1 LISIYFLIFLHH
13 LKFSEIHGHEEI
25 KGNLASVIRQGRIP
39 HAQMIISRE
48 GNAALPLAL
57 AYAQYASCLDKSS
70 DDSCGVCSSCVK
82 YKQLIHPDLHLS
94 FPIFGS
100 NETCD
105 DFIRDF
111 RAAFLANPMLTL
123 NDWLK
128 SIDGENKKPN
138 INIKECR
145 NIIRKLSLRAYESE
159 YKVLLMWLPEY
170 LGKEGNVLLKLL
182 EEPPAN
188 TLFLLVTE
196 NQDQILTTII
206 SRTQFIKVPVYSY
219 EEIDSY
225 LRKHQ
230 LASEEV
236 SRNVALMAE
245 GNLSKAISLAGEM
258 ENTQFESFRLWL
270 LDCYNGNLG
279 KIIGEADQYTD
290 KGKEGLKMFLLYGIQ
305 MIRSALLIQHQ
316 SMENKLTPNEID
328 FVSRLSK
335 FIQLDNAR
343 EIYQALNQAI
353 FEIDRNGSTKLILI
367 NLSLKLKYSLRPKV
381 NKTA

>member
-1 LISIYFLIFLHH
+1 
-13 LKFSEIHGHEEI
+13 
-25 KGNLASVIRQGRIP
+25 
-39 HAQMIISRE
+39 
-48 GNAALPLAL
+48 
-57 AYAQYASCLDKSS
+57 
-70 DDSCGVCSSCVK
+70 
-82 YKQLIHPDLHLS
+82 
-94 FPIFGS
+94 
-100 NETCD
+100 
-105 DFIRDF
+105 
-111 RAAFLANPMLTL
+111 
-123 NDWLK
+123 
-128 SIDGENKKPN
+128 
-138 INIKECR
+138 
-145 NIIRKLSLRAYESE
+145 
-159 YKVLLMWLPEY
+159 
-170 LGKEGNVLLKLL
+170 LLKLL

-206 SRTQFIKVPVYSY
+206 SRTQFIKVPIYTY
-219 EEIDSY
+219 EEVNSY
-225 LRKHQ
+225 LRIHK
-230 LASEEV
+230 LASEEI

-258 ENTQFESFRLWL
+258 ENTQFEAFRLWL

-279 KIIGEADQYTD
+279 KIIGEIDQYAE

-316 SMENKLTPNEID
+316 SMENKLTANEID
-328 FVSRLSK
+328 FVSKLSK
-335 FIQLDNAR
+335 LIHLDNAR

>member
-1 LISIYFLIFLHH
+1 
-13 LKFSEIHGHEEI
+13 LKFSEIHGHTEL
-25 KGNLASVIRQGRIP
+25 KNNLVSAIRQGRMP

-48 GNAALPLAL
+48 GNAALPIAL
-57 AYAQYASCLDKSS
+57 AYAQYASCLVKPEN
-70 DDSCGVCSSCVK
+70 DSCGTCSSCLK

-100 NETCD
+100 TDTCD
-105 DFIRDF
+105 DFMQDF
-111 RAAFLANPMLTL
+111 RKAFLANPMLTL

-145 NIIRKLSLRAYESE
+145 NIIRKLALRPYESD
-159 YKVLLMWLPEY
+159 YKVLIMWLPEY

-182 EEPPAN
+182 EEPPQN

-206 SRTQFIKVPVYSY
+206 SRTQFIKVPIYTY
-219 EEIDSY
+219 QEIDSY
-225 LRKHQ
+225 LNEHQ
-230 LASEEV
+230 LANEDI

-245 GNLSKAISLAGEM
+245 GNLSKAIRLAGEM

-270 LDCYNGNLG
+270 LDCYNGRLG
-279 KIIGEADQYTD
+279 KILMEIDQYAD

-305 MIRSALLIQHQ
+305 MVRSALLIQHQ
-316 SMENKLTPNEID
+316 SLENKLTANEIE
-328 FVSRLSK
+328 FVTKLSK
-335 FIQLDNAR
+335 LINLDNTKD
-343 EIYQALNQAI
+343 IYEALNQAI
-353 FEIDRNGSTKLILI
+353 FEIDRNGSVKLIII
-367 NLSLKLKYSLRPKV
+367 NLSLKLKYSLKPQNEV
-381 NKTA
+381 KTA